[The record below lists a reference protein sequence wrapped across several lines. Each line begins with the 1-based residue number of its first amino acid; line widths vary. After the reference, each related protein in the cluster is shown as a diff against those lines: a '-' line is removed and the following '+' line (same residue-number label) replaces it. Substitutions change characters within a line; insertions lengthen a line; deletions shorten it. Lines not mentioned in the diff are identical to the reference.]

1 MSVTED
7 EVRRIAAL
15 ARIRLDSEELER
27 LRGELNGILDHVE
40 SLLEV
45 DVSEV
50 EAQEHPDPASDR
62 EPSSPSGPGRS
73 EGMLPPDPLTP
84 GAPGDQAPEWSEGFF
99 LVTRLPGLDEDGP

>member
-15 ARIRLDSEELER
+15 ARIRLESEELER
-27 LRGELNGILDHVE
+27 LRGELNGILNHVE

-45 DVSEV
+45 DVSGV
-50 EAQEHPDPASDR
+50 EAEGHLDAASDQ
-62 EPSSPSGPGRS
+62 EPPLPSGPGRS
-73 EGMLPPDPLTP
+73 EGVLPPDPLTP